1 MESKEKVCVFGYNFK
16 HWKTQAG
23 ILNLTL
29 SGFKPDHVILQDWKQ
44 LNIPKPLVRITPN
57 NLYLIEPT
65 KLLQSLGIPYTI
77 SDHNSPDSIATLA
90 EGGFSLG
97 VILGA
102 RILSGEVI
110 EQFEKGILNLHPGLL
125 PENRGLDTIKWAILK
140 NQQQGVTAH
149 LIDDKIDRGLL
160 VSKEE
165 IKIYNDDTLLDLYI
179 RIVNLEQ
186 EMLVKAVRSILTGK
200 FVSKS
205 FLPKGEYNS
214 FMGPED
220 EQVVVE
226 MFSHYKNCFFKE

>member
-44 LNIPKPLVRITPN
+44 LNIPKPSVRITPN

-65 KLLQSLGIPYTI
+65 KLLQSLGISYTI

-90 EGGFSLG
+90 EGDFSLG

-140 NQQQGVTAH
+140 NQQQE
-149 LIDDKIDRGLL
+149 LI
-160 VSKEE
+160 
-165 IKIYNDDTLLDLYI
+165 
-179 RIVNLEQ
+179 
-186 EMLVKAVRSILTGK
+186 
-200 FVSKS
+200 FHH
-205 FLPKGEYNS
+205 P
-214 FMGPED
+214 
-220 EQVVVE
+220 
-226 MFSHYKNCFFKE
+226 